1 MDHHRSRRHELHHQQ
16 KENTM
21 SLEAID
27 KAIEANRA
35 TALRISGDARTR
47 IKGINEDPR
56 LTDLAKREQI
66 AQITDETKPK
76 LAELAAK
83 EEQIVDEHVRYLQR
97 QVYGTAGTSPE
108 AVIMFRD
115 AQERADKIED
125 QRPAMNAMQRA
136 LLNKDD
142 GMAQA
147 LLGRAFDQGWG
158 DVINAY
164 ATENPAL
171 RTYLTD
177 LNDLLAFKNNVGAQM
192 TGAWNYQLATL

>member
-1 MDHHRSRRHELHHQQ
+1 
-16 KENTM
+16 M
-21 SLEAID
+21 SLEDLD
-27 KAIEANRA
+27 KKIEANRA
-35 TALRISGDARTR
+35 AALRISRDARDQMKAVR
-47 IKGINEDPR
+47 DDPR
-56 LTDLAKREQI
+56 RTDLAKQELIPQI
-66 AQITDETKPK
+66 VEEAKPR
-76 LAELAAK
+76 LAELAAR
-83 EEQIVDEHVRYLQR
+83 EQQMVDEHQRFLQR
-97 QVYGTAGTSPE
+97 QIYGTAGSSPE
-108 AVIMFRD
+108 AVISFRD
-115 AQERADKIED
+115 AQERADRIEEP
-125 QRPAMNAMQRA
+125 RPALISMQRA